1 MRLSRNI
8 RKLSENQKGV
18 SLVEVIVALTVLG
31 LISVPISMT
40 FLNSTFTAKL
50 TKEQIELTAITRM
63 VKENVAESVKRG
75 CDVFGAGNESKK
87 VRDISASSINDL
99 YDVKIEDRDGN
110 QYANFMFDVE
120 RSSPDPYPDVYRFLV
135 TIKERN
141 NNGVFQ
147 KIRQFRMEVNVLY

>member
-110 QYANFMFDVE
+110 QYPNFMFDVE